1 MVFHVL
7 RLDAEDLVGARG
19 PFDVIDTS
27 NISHHVG
34 FLNSMPAAVPLLGRR
49 LNSVLYVETL
59 LRSSNETSEYLS
71 TISHTDA
78 ETICLVAGVAPTAY
92 LLGTSSENFGSEA
105 VFGRSQSQTGSM
117 GQSRFRVAW
126 QRPWI
131 GDPKAVA
138 HIDASSPTLAVDPA
152 DLARSFFRWYLEIF
166 SEFENLRNQ
175 LSVHLRRVGNPL
187 SRDLG
192 HYTRMTIVSLIGLA
206 RENIRCDWR
215 GFSEALIDH
224 IQRDQTLIVGSN
236 SLQELCTLLHLSGI
250 YTTSMLSK
258 SPGGA
263 AQDFAM
269 ATACPV
275 VRSIDRYPGIPVVV
289 AVALVVPRGTLQVFD
304 LENLDRFG
312 TPGLHMAIH
321 CPGTFE
327 NSFFSVH
334 LCFGELKVDE
344 GQHVGVIEE
353 DERGWQG
360 RSDLIATF
368 LAPSFHLLIGGGS
381 DVHVALVITS
391 SAANSHFLP
400 ILGPTL
406 RDCQN
411 LHLLRALP
419 GIPEA
424 PIDTTREARQR
435 SQVLKNISMAICRD
449 QRPERLTLRACFAGK
464 IESRDLQDPNHKVQ
478 AVQVGPC
485 TMSVRFAS
493 HSRVLAFPFPVDGS
507 CSRTR
512 IARKQAW
519 IEVTVTWSLA
529 DRSHGYSLR
538 PFPVIFVDGRP
549 NCLGLGRVDLA
560 KQPIMPPSTA
570 RNCSSGFLGMTLS
583 EGEHSSRRNLSAA
596 ASSTRVLFELKESL
610 AAIMLTFT
618 GQGKGPKEKIS
629 TYNAFRLARDDNSD
643 LLIFVNALRH
653 DKDSG
658 SVCLDAHVV
667 PLTDRRVRVMADA
680 LQRAVSEQRFRVSA

>member
-27 NISHHVG
+27 NISDHVG

-360 RSDLIATF
+360 RSDLIATC

-406 RDCQN
+406 RVYD
-411 LHLLRALP
+411 LRQGLP
-419 GIPEA
+419 KSA
-424 PIDTTREARQR
+424 
-435 SQVLKNISMAICRD
+435 
-449 QRPERLTLRACFAGK
+449 
-464 IESRDLQDPNHKVQ
+464 
-478 AVQVGPC
+478 
-485 TMSVRFAS
+485 
-493 HSRVLAFPFPVDGS
+493 
-507 CSRTR
+507 
-512 IARKQAW
+512 
-519 IEVTVTWSLA
+519 
-529 DRSHGYSLR
+529 
-538 PFPVIFVDGRP
+538 
-549 NCLGLGRVDLA
+549 
-560 KQPIMPPSTA
+560 PSTSVA
-570 RNCSSGFLGMTLS
+570 RY
-583 EGEHSSRRNLSAA
+583 SRSAH
-596 ASSTRVLFELKESL
+596 R
-610 AAIMLTFT
+610 
-618 GQGKGPKEKIS
+618 
-629 TYNAFRLARDDNSD
+629 YN
-643 LLIFVNALRH
+643 
-653 DKDSG
+653 
-658 SVCLDAHVV
+658 
-667 PLTDRRVRVMADA
+667 T
-680 LQRAVSEQRFRVSA
+680 